1 MVLDT
6 GLRYDQLENLSDED
20 LCALGRAGRRQ
31 AEDVL
36 ATRYHWLV
44 RACARPYFLIGGDT
58 EDLMQEGMFGLIKA
72 MREFDPARSSLFR
85 PFAVYASINRC
96 VPRSSATPARKTHR
110 SINPSP

>member
-6 GLRYDQLENLSDED
+6 GLRYDQLENLSDEE

-44 RACARPYFLIGGDT
+44 RACAVRIF
-58 EDLMQEGMFGLIKA
+58 
-72 MREFDPARSSLFR
+72 
-85 PFAVYASINRC
+85 
-96 VPRSSATPARKTHR
+96 SSAATLRT
-110 SINPSP
+110 